1 MKHTQQLKHFE
12 KFQACFICWRCFI
25 CWFKMFHLL
34 CLICSFPEQVS
45 PSLVGR
51 LWQRQHLPAS
61 GPPPPQRRRR
71 HPLASGLPLPPSVDT
86 ITQPAPSPLLPPS
99 QILTWIGSVLFCHFM
114 CKPRHGRSYNF
125 DCTVDRHL
133 LAWRICPR
141 THGRPISKDRCFVD
155 LFKSCLS
162 KKVK

>member
-1 MKHTQQLKHFE
+1 MKHLWE
-12 KFQACFICWRCFI
+12 VSGL
-25 CWFKMFHLL
+25 FHLL
-34 CLICSFPEQVS
+34 KKFHLLVKNVSFVVS
-45 PSLVGR
+45 
-51 LWQRQHLPAS
+51 HLFISRTGAAIVS
-61 GPPPPQRRRR
+61 RTSVAAATSAGIRSSPPRQRRRR

-162 KKVK
+162 NKVK